1 MFLQDN
7 WFKNGK
13 QDTLANNKINL
24 AYLWA
29 TETVQKSAPLVRIGL
44 TDLPKTGGGATQ
56 ASLGIGHRYLLIIA
70 SDLKKQN
77 KKTKPVLWIEN
88 WNYNITNMYV

>member
-1 MFLQDN
+1 MYIGVACMFLQDN

-29 TETVQKSAPLVRIGL
+29 IKYTFAAVNLKTKQKTRQWSW
-44 TDLPKTGGGATQ
+44 
-56 ASLGIGHRYLLIIA
+56 
-70 SDLKKQN
+70 LKKLKLQNQN
-77 KKTKPVLWIEN
+77 KRPNNRIR
-88 WNYNITNMYV
+88 

>member
-1 MFLQDN
+1 MYVRVACMFLQDN

-29 TETVQKSAPLVRIGL
+29 IKYTFAAVNLKTKQKQGSDLNWKNCNCKIKINDQI
-44 TDLPKTGGGATQ
+44 TDLDSHIKTDLVSG
-56 ASLGIGHRYLLIIA
+56 RY
-70 SDLKKQN
+70 
-77 KKTKPVLWIEN
+77 
-88 WNYNITNMYV
+88 

>member
-1 MFLQDN
+1 MYIIGVACMFLQDN

-29 TETVQKSAPLVRIGL
+29 IKYTFAAVNL
-44 TDLPKTGGGATQ
+44 
-56 ASLGIGHRYLLIIA
+56 
-70 SDLKKQN
+70 
-77 KKTKPVLWIEN
+77 KTKQKTRQWS
-88 WNYNITNMYV
+88 